1 MNRGQVR
8 FRPLSLPSAL
18 ASALALSFLLLS
30 PLVPLELRAQKP
42 SPGKEVTAWKYKYL
56 VVVVHNSGAHRPMA
70 LYCVDILNQLA
81 RAKPPPVSV
90 SMFGFEEEFQ
100 QLEGGRF
107 ARKVRLLLPDTTSAA
122 AMREAA
128 DELVFHGPSP
138 VYDAVDAALN
148 AASEHPEA
156 AVLLL
161 SNAIDNASTA
171 SFKDLARRAKKT
183 GVPILAI
190 YLPTNPSQK
199 GPSRMRRLAKVSGGR
214 FIDASA
220 ADGWQQLLAALR

>member
-1 MNRGQVR
+1 MNRRQVQ
-8 FRPLSLPSAL
+8 FQSLSLPSGL
-18 ASALALSFLLLS
+18 ASGLALSFLLLS
-30 PLVPLELRAQKP
+30 LLAPLTVQGQKP
-42 SPGKEVTAWKYKYL
+42 GTGKEVTAWKYKYL

-70 LYCVDILNQLA
+70 PYCVDILNQLA
-81 RAKPPPVSV
+81 RVKPPLVPVSI
-90 SMFGFEEEFQ
+90 FGFEEEFQ

-107 ARKVRLLLPDTTSAA
+107 ARKVRLLLPDTTSADA
-122 AMREAA
+122 IREAA

-161 SNAIDNASTA
+161 SNAIDNASAA
-171 SFKDLARRAKKT
+171 SFKDLTRRAKKT
-183 GVPILAI
+183 GVPILTI
-190 YLPTNPSQK
+190 YLPTKPPQK

>member
-1 MNRGQVR
+1 MNRGQAR
-8 FRPLSLPSAL
+8 FHLLSLPSAL
-18 ASALALSFLLLS
+18 ATVLALSFLLLFLLA
-30 PLVPLELRAQKP
+30 PVEVRGQKP

-70 LYCVDILNQLA
+70 LYCIDILNQLA
-81 RAKPPPVSV
+81 RVKPPPVSV

-161 SNAIDNASTA
+161 SNAIDNASAA

-190 YLPTNPSQK
+190 VPSHQPAAK
-199 GPSRMRRLAKVSGGR
+199 RSLLHAPSGQGVRRSLH
-214 FIDASA
+214 
-220 ADGWQQLLAALR
+220 